1 MQKLCRRRQRR
12 HPGRTNLNSYLSARS
27 VVDAH
32 LINGENGAQVGVCS
46 SSFLISSVSSFQFSR
61 PTTVIL
67 FGGEL
72 DCAGSGEPIL
82 FPCVCVRLHV
92 CVCAG
97 ERGRDC
103 VCVETGRA
111 RGGRLVCAA
120 ALPSN
125 LCPMLPGYRSGSD
138 PSAAPRLADFHINP
152 HWSALGH
159 VFSISPAPPSLSSL
173 SLLIYLSPLPI
184 SFLVNTWLCKIEIR
198 EG

>member
-1 MQKLCRRRQRR
+1 MSQHGVSESASDILHAHVHMQKLCRRRQRQ

-82 FPCVCVRLHV
+82 FPCVCARLHV

-125 LCPMLPGYRSGSD
+125 LCPILPGYRSGSD

-152 HWSALGH
+152 H
-159 VFSISPAPPSLSSL
+159 
-173 SLLIYLSPLPI
+173 
-184 SFLVNTWLCKIEIR
+184 
-198 EG
+198 

>member
-1 MQKLCRRRQRR
+1 MSQHGVSESASDILHAHVHMQKLSRRRQRL
-12 HPGRTNLNSYLSARS
+12 HPGDKNLSSYLSARA
-27 VVDAH
+27 VVDTH

-67 FGGEL
+67 FRGEL

-82 FPCVCVRLHV
+82 FPCVCA
-92 CVCAG
+92 CVCMRVYVRER

-111 RGGRLVCAA
+111 RGARLVCAV

-125 LCPMLPGYRSGSD
+125 LCPILPGYRSGSD

-152 HWSALGH
+152 H
-159 VFSISPAPPSLSSL
+159 
-173 SLLIYLSPLPI
+173 
-184 SFLVNTWLCKIEIR
+184 
-198 EG
+198 